1 MDKKSKIYI
10 VGGGIASLSAA
21 VYLIIDGKVD
31 GKNVKIFDASKKIGG
46 SLDAQNLDSSEGY
59 VMRGVRMFEEEAFA
73 CTFDLMSQIPSLDI
87 PGKTL
92 REEFLEFNKVN
103 KSYSKSRLLKDG
115 EAIDSRPLKLN
126 LKDRLRLITLLSKK
140 ENSLENL
147 EVQDYFSAG
156 FFTSNFWYEFCT
168 VFAFQPW
175 HSLMEFRRYFVRF
188 IQSFPQ
194 IDTLETIEISPYNQ
208 YEFMILP
215 IMDWLQKK
223 GVKFVTS
230 TKITNLKFEKS
241 RKKKKFVSR
250 IYFQRSGKNSGIAVS
265 KEDRVFVTLGSLV
278 ANSSIGSMTKAPAFC
293 QKKKDVAWTLW
304 ENIVKE
310 NPEFGTPWTFNTH
323 TDKSKWIS
331 FTLTFRDKTF
341 FNLMDKFIHKKVTAF
356 GGVNLVD
363 SNWLTSIVL
372 TYKPYFL
379 NQPKDV
385 DLCWGFSLRS
395 DEKGNFVDKKMS
407 QCSGEEILTE
417 LVCHLGFKKQLK
429 KILKSAVC
437 IPCSTPYVTSLFMP
451 RTKTSRPPVV
461 PENSLNFAFLGQYCE
476 IPHDVVF
483 TVEYSIRSAQT
494 AVYSL
499 LELDKKTSPIYEG
512 MHHATVLYNA
522 LKTVFR

>member
-1 MDKKSKIYI
+1 M
-10 VGGGIASLSAA
+10 
-21 VYLIIDGKVD
+21 
-31 GKNVKIFDASKKIGG
+31 
-46 SLDAQNLDSSEGY
+46 
-59 VMRGVRMFEEEAFA
+59 
-73 CTFDLMSQIPSLDI
+73 
-87 PGKTL
+87 
-92 REEFLEFNKVN
+92 
-103 KSYSKSRLLKDG
+103 
-115 EAIDSRPLKLN
+115 
-126 LKDRLRLITLLSKK
+126 
-140 ENSLENL
+140 
-147 EVQDYFSAG
+147 
-156 FFTSNFWYEFCT
+156 
-168 VFAFQPW
+168 
-175 HSLMEFRRYFVRF
+175 
-188 IQSFPQ
+188 
-194 IDTLETIEISPYNQ
+194 
-208 YEFMILP
+208 
-215 IMDWLQKK
+215 
-223 GVKFVTS
+223 TS

-429 KILKSAVC
+429 KILK
-437 IPCSTPYVTSLFMP
+437 
-451 RTKTSRPPVV
+451 R
-461 PENSLNFAFLGQYCE
+461 
-476 IPHDVVF
+476 
-483 TVEYSIRSAQT
+483 
-494 AVYSL
+494 
-499 LELDKKTSPIYEG
+499 
-512 MHHATVLYNA
+512 
-522 LKTVFR
+522 FRVGLMM

>member
-1 MDKKSKIYI
+1 
-10 VGGGIASLSAA
+10 
-21 VYLIIDGKVD
+21 
-31 GKNVKIFDASKKIGG
+31 
-46 SLDAQNLDSSEGY
+46 
-59 VMRGVRMFEEEAFA
+59 
-73 CTFDLMSQIPSLDI
+73 
-87 PGKTL
+87 
-92 REEFLEFNKVN
+92 
-103 KSYSKSRLLKDG
+103 
-115 EAIDSRPLKLN
+115 
-126 LKDRLRLITLLSKK
+126 
-140 ENSLENL
+140 
-147 EVQDYFSAG
+147 
-156 FFTSNFWYEFCT
+156 
-168 VFAFQPW
+168 
-175 HSLMEFRRYFVRF
+175 
-188 IQSFPQ
+188 
-194 IDTLETIEISPYNQ
+194 
-208 YEFMILP
+208 
-215 IMDWLQKK
+215 
-223 GVKFVTS
+223 
-230 TKITNLKFEKS
+230 
-241 RKKKKFVSR
+241 
-250 IYFQRSGKNSGIAVS
+250 
-265 KEDRVFVTLGSLV
+265 
-278 ANSSIGSMTKAPAFC
+278 MTKAPAFC